1 MVTFLIIAAIV
12 FCIVALIA
20 EDMPKFRNG
29 NGGGRNYHN
38 HSNKHYYYDS
48 KNYHSNNDQDVYCP
62 ECGSPNVTV
71 YEDGSCE
78 CQDCQFQFHIDLL
91 R

>member
-12 FCIVALIA
+12 FCVMALIA
-20 EDMPKFRNG
+20 EDFPKRKIG
-29 NGGGRNYHN
+29 NRSHRQYY

-78 CQDCQFQFHIDLL
+78 CQDCQFPFHIDML
-91 R
+91 